1 MGAAAVAVTVPLVYT
16 QVIVVHLA
24 WPTLTTV
31 ARETLGYLLSF
42 ELYFYGL
49 HRLLH
54 VRGVYRRI
62 HAVHHRSVFPSGL
75 GGLVLHPVEA
85 FLIMAFVPLAMWL
98 VPIHLVSLTCVS
110 AYLSGSIW
118 VAHSDAE
125 WFPVWWERVPVLN
138 WYVTPRVHA
147 RHHARGVWNFGS
159 TLSICDRVFGTFA
172 APEAS
177 GPNDARDGLDHL
189 GHGRLAGR
197 AGDAKNRLTVAP
209 EQDQRRGPAL
219 GL

>member
-1 MGAAAVAVTVPLVYT
+1 MPGHPWGSALAVCGLVVGAAACGGDDDGRVT
-16 QVIVVHLA
+16 
-24 WPTLTTV
+24 
-31 ARETLGYLLSF
+31 
-42 ELYFYGL
+42 
-49 HRLLH
+49 
-54 VRGVYRRI
+54 
-62 HAVHHRSVFPSGL
+62 
-75 GGLVLHPVEA
+75 
-85 FLIMAFVPLAMWL
+85 
-98 VPIHLVSLTCVS
+98 
-110 AYLSGSIW
+110 
-118 VAHSDAE
+118 
-125 WFPVWWERVPVLN
+125 LN